1 MKRIFLAFAFRDP
14 DRALANQVQQLLGS
28 HDVPVV
34 TGENL
39 GGEELSP
46 AVKERISESDGLIAL
61 LTRRDKIGKSR
72 SKFTTHQWVRE
83 ELNYA
88 RDTQKRAIALIEKGV
103 DVGGMYAANEFI
115 PFDSRKPLLAFLRL
129 SDTIG
134 QWKREVGRTIKV
146 LILPPELA
154 RQVGQ
159 DEVRCRY
166 RFSAEGKMTKWS
178 ETDPVREVGGTF
190 VYLVGVRDD
199 HTIQLEVKLQ
209 NAKWQSIASPQWVQI
224 ELSQIQENAR

>member
-14 DRALANQVQQLLGS
+14 DRSLANQVQQLLGS

-39 GGEELSP
+39 GGEELTP
-46 AVKERISESDGLIAL
+46 AVKERINESDGLIAL
-61 LTRRDKIGKSR
+61 LTRRDRIGNTRNKY
-72 SKFTTHQWVRE
+72 TTHEWVRE

-88 RDTQKRAIALIEKGV
+88 RDNSKRAIALIETGV
-103 DVGGMYAANEFI
+103 QVGGMYAANEHI
-115 PFDSRKPLLAFLRL
+115 PFDSQDPLPAFLRL

-146 LILPPELA
+146 LILPPEVA

-159 DEVRCRY
+159 DEVKCRY
-166 RFSAEGKMTKWS
+166 RFSAEGRWTKWN

-224 ELSQIQENAR
+224 ELSQL

>member
-14 DRALANQVQQLLGS
+14 DRILANQVQQLLGS
-28 HDVPVV
+28 HDVLVV

-39 GGEELSP
+39 GGEELTP
-46 AVKERISESDGLIAL
+46 AVKERIKESDGLIAL
-61 LTRRDKIGKSR
+61 LTRREKIGKQN
-72 SKFTTHQWVRE
+72 KYTTHPWVRD
-83 ELNYA
+83 ELNFA
-88 RDTQKRAIALIEKGV
+88 RENITRSIALIETGV

-115 PFDSRKPLLAFLRL
+115 PYDIGNAVPSFLRL

-134 QWKREVGRTIKV
+134 QWKREVGRIIKV

-159 DEVRCRY
+159 DEVKCRY
-166 RFSAEGKMTKWS
+166 RFLAEGRPTKWN
-178 ETDPVREVGGTF
+178 ETDPIREVGGTF

-199 HTIQLEVKLQ
+199 YTIQLEVKLQ
-209 NAKWQSIASPQWVQI
+209 EKKWQSIASPQWVQI
-224 ELSQIQENAR
+224 ELSQF